1 MVVRDGQMAYV
12 LRGTCS
18 SPLLITTDTCDPRAS
33 VMLKPST
40 ERGPPSTTVLR
51 GFAQA
56 IALPRRTLGMARHPS
71 SGRITSRRWGKQR
84 PITQIAELYEDKSNF
99 FCSVRRL
106 WYLTLQTRPPVAS
119 IKLEEYPPNA
129 KYQPHFACSSRFIR
143 LSPRCNRR
151 LPDHGR
157 CSRIG

>member
-1 MVVRDGQMAYV
+1 MLVDGVPDAMVVRDGQMAYV

-40 ERGPPSTTVLR
+40 ERCPPSTTVLR
-51 GFAQA
+51 GFDQA
-56 IALPRRTLGMARHPS
+56 IPLPRRTLGIARHPS

-99 FCSVRRL
+99 PLHCPQIVVSNASDTAPCCLNRTRGVSTQCKVPTPLRL
-106 WYLTLQTRPPVAS
+106 LV
-119 IKLEEYPPNA
+119 EV
-129 KYQPHFACSSRFIR
+129 H
-143 LSPRCNRR
+143 SP
-151 LPDHGR
+151 
-157 CSRIG
+157 